1 MSRVSILEQLTAPKR
16 KTALDF
22 HYEDLWAPPIM
33 SLFTPQDIQELIKI
47 ATSLRYA
54 GNIARKY
61 DMIDAV
67 MKRRGFR
74 RAHCGTN
81 RVVYNF
87 LEDDRFVAKVAVD
100 RVGMEDSPAEY
111 KNQAYFQP
119 FCCKIFEV
127 DPSGV
132 ISFIERVN
140 PISSIEEFMSVKD
153 DIFNMMVTKIIGKY
167 IVDDL
172 GTKAFMNFGIRMN
185 ANGTAFGPVI
195 IDFPYAYELDG
206 AKLRCAHKIINEHG
220 DLEECDGEID
230 YDPGFN
236 TLICNKCGRE
246 YKALDLAKE
255 KNEDVKLIYTDAEK
269 AFAKSIRHL
278 IRGKIIDGDKVIYD
292 SGRCS
297 NRIILKEEFNYM
309 NNASLPVGPVNVDRT
324 IKKKSPGFK
333 ETKRRYYT
341 DLQMQYYDKLV
352 KAGMFNPVVEDNT
365 MVSTVN
371 EVITPIKSE
380 DSEGETPIMGKA
392 VAVSSVINTEDGSI
406 IYSSEDVEALEESTF
421 PELNNTP
428 VEVTPPVFTA
438 DSISKDT
445 SASVIMPSENLPD
458 QIITDEEVHRM
469 VIEVKAATSTNN
481 DVVDINSSIIDPEKD
496 KIPEIS
502 PITRPTSDPSNS
514 VLYKEPKD
522 TATIHLGPVSA
533 IYEEEAYDDEG
544 DDADIVK
551 AITDAMVECSKSPS
565 EEFRIGDDEDLDT
578 NDDYYDDDTYD
589 DTYDEYYDDKRGRKH
604 HKNPMNY

>member
-1 MSRVSILEQLTAPKR
+1 
-16 KTALDF
+16 
-22 HYEDLWAPPIM
+22 
-33 SLFTPQDIQELIKI
+33 
-47 ATSLRYA
+47 
-54 GNIARKY
+54 
-61 DMIDAV
+61 
-67 MKRRGFR
+67 
-74 RAHCGTN
+74 
-81 RVVYNF
+81 
-87 LEDDRFVAKVAVD
+87 
-100 RVGMEDSPAEY
+100 
-111 KNQAYFQP
+111 
-119 FCCKIFEV
+119 
-127 DPSGV
+127 
-132 ISFIERVN
+132 
-140 PISSIEEFMSVKD
+140 MSVKD

-206 AKLRCAHKIINEHG
+206 AKLRCAHKIVNEHG
-220 DLEECDGEID
+220 DLEECGGEID
-230 YDPGFN
+230 YGPGFN

-246 YKALDLAKE
+246 YKALDLAK
-255 KNEDVKLIYTDAEK
+255 KNNNEDVKLIYTDAEK
-269 AFAKSIRHL
+269 AFAKSIRYL
-278 IRGKIIDGDKVIYD
+278 VRGKIIDGDKVIYD

-309 NNASLPVGPVNVDRT
+309 NNASLPVGPVTVDRT

-352 KAGMFNPVVEDNT
+352 KAGMFNPVIEDNT
-365 MVSTVN
+365 MVSTVNN

-421 PELNNTP
+421 PELNNAP
-428 VEVTPPVFTA
+428 VDVIPPVFTA
-438 DSISKDT
+438 DSNKDT

-469 VIEVKAATSTNN
+469 VNEVKAATSTN

-514 VLYKEPKD
+514 VLYKEPKN
-522 TATIHLGPVSA
+522 TSTIHFGPASA

-544 DDADIVK
+544 DDVDIVK

-565 EEFRIGDDEDLDT
+565 EEFRIGDDEEYLDT

-589 DTYDEYYDDKRGRKH
+589 DTYDEYYDDKRNKKH